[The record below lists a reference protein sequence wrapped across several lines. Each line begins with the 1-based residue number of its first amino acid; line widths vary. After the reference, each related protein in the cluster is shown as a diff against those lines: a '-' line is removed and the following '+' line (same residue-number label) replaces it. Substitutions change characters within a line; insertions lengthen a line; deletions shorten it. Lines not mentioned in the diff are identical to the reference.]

1 MKARS
6 ALVHPAPVT
15 GPSLVPRPAVHPHA
29 RPKRRKHIVAIIRI
43 ARFWP
48 ALQRQTA
55 AAPAAAK
62 ADGLEAFGSEHE
74 PAKPIKMAP
83 APKGPSGKKEQPPH
97 SGATLTALKWIAV
110 IVLSAAA
117 AIAGVILYQQRFGAR
132 ATTGSLTIET
142 TPAGLDVA
150 IAGKPYGRSPVVAA
164 LAPATYTVQVGA
176 PPQQRTFSVN
186 VTAGNS
192 IVQRVELAP
201 AAVDAATGSLHV
213 QTDPP
218 KQAVMVDGTER
229 GLSPL
234 VIDALGVGQHEVAV
248 RTSGGLVRRTVQVD
262 ANESVSL
269 IVSATDAGAVQPGWL
284 KVTSPVAMQL
294 LEDGKVI
301 GSTDLDRLMLTAG
314 DHAIEVVN
322 DALGYRSRRSV
333 RVSPGKTTTVALD
346 LPEGTISINALPW
359 ADVWIDGERV
369 GQTPIGK
376 LSRTIGP
383 HEIVLRHPQLG
394 ERRQTVTITTQG
406 TARFGV
412 DLRKQ

>member
-1 MKARS
+1 M
-6 ALVHPAPVT
+6 
-15 GPSLVPRPAVHPHA
+15 
-29 RPKRRKHIVAIIRI
+29 
-43 ARFWP
+43 
-48 ALQRQTA
+48 
-55 AAPAAAK
+55 AAK
-62 ADGLEAFGSEHE
+62 ADALEAFGSEQE

-83 APKGPSGKKEQPPH
+83 APKAPDGKQGRPPSG
-97 SGATLTALKWIAV
+97 GAMLSALKWIAV
-110 IVLSAAA
+110 VVLSAAA

-142 TPAGLDVA
+142 TPAGLEVA

-176 PPQQRTFSVN
+176 PPRQRTFTVN

-201 AAVDAATGSLHV
+201 AAADTSATGSLRV

-248 RTSGGLVRRTVQVD
+248 RTSGGVVRRTVQVD

-269 IVSATDAGAVQPGWL
+269 IVSAADAGGVQPGWL
-284 KVTSPVAMQL
+284 KVTSPVQMQL

-301 GSTDLDRLMLTAG
+301 GSTDLDRLMLPAG
-314 DHAIEVVN
+314 DHAIEVAN
-322 DALGYRSRRSV
+322 EALGYRSRRSV

-346 LPEGTISINALPW
+346 LPQGTISINALPW

-394 ERRQTVTITTQG
+394 ERHQTVTITTQG
-406 TARFGV
+406 TARLGV